1 MPGVYVVL
9 MDKMYFRTINIV
21 YETEEFVI
29 SSASEEETYPLK
41 LYDTVI
47 VEGVGLYNQKDV

>member
-1 MPGVYVVL
+1 
-9 MDKMYFRTINIV
+9 MYFRTINIV